1 MLGHIYTCYL
11 IFFYSHSKGRSFQV
25 HRYSKMLK
33 EKKNTFYNRSLQTV
47 LLNICSF
54 YYCSPELFAL
64 VHIFSQVLVAL
75 SCFFCGQE
83 RGLLYFK
90 NCLVLTT
97 TRVFLGG
104 PVTKTPHSHWREAP
118 VQSLVRD
125 HIPCASVKSL
135 QAAPKDPT
143 CHN

>member
-1 MLGHIYTCYL
+1 MLFN
-11 IFFYSHSKGRSFQV
+11 FFYSHSKGRSFQV

-33 EKKNTFYNRSLQTV
+33 EKKNTFYSRSLQTV

-90 NCLVLTT
+90 NCLVLTIT
-97 TRVFLGG
+97 SVFPGG
-104 PVTKTPHSHWREAP
+104 PVTGLPTPIGGRPEFNLWSGN
-118 VQSLVRD
+118 Q
-125 HIPCASVKSL
+125 IPRASVKSL
-135 QAAPKDPT
+135 QAATKDPT